1 MAAEKPEVIIDAAAK
16 WRILANNDFTSLL
29 ENMQQNN

>member
-16 WRILANNDFTSLL
+16 VGGILANNRTSLL
-29 ENMQQNN
+29 WKT